1 MIRTVKICGWTT
13 FIEKLVCIVLLA
25 GICLIACSCMS
36 AVQSCVSGSIDGIN
50 DVDRDSV
57 TAGYEVLGNVGSF
70 IAGGVTYTFGAVVMA
85 FAFIPFIV
93 YIITGVI
100 NIIGLVKLR
109 QSRTGAISASAIV
122 SISADAIILLMYL
135 VMMIGEADL
144 IVLMI
149 IVLVI
154 SIFDITVNAILLYNV
169 SKMKK
174 SLYRM

>member
-1 MIRTVKICGWTT
+1 MKTIKKCGWIT
-13 FIEKLVCIVLLA
+13 FIEKLVCLVFLAFIFLL
-25 GICLIACSCMS
+25 ACSCMS
-36 AVQSCVSGSIDGIN
+36 AAQGCASGSIDRIN
-50 DVDRDSV
+50 DVDKDSV

-70 IAGGVTYTFGAVVMA
+70 IAGGATYTFGAVVML
-85 FAFIPFIV
+85 FACVPFIV

-122 SISADAIILLMYL
+122 SIIADVIILLMYL
-135 VMMIGEADL
+135 VMMVGEADL

-149 IVLVI
+149 MVLMI
-154 SIFDITVNAILLYNV
+154 SVFDITVNAILLYNV